1 MATTPPSL
9 DLGFAGACEQPRR
22 LAHQHPEIEIN
33 FLMDGEITYL
43 VRGTLIQI
51 PARQLVIFWA
61 ATPHQSVKVDA
72 SRFYWFTIP
81 LTWIFQWNIPVAFIN
96 ELMEGRL
103 LIDDFQPGEALD
115 YARWVTDIHSANLS
129 LREAAELEIRARVL
143 RFALRRAE
151 SVTVISSNPIPVSA
165 SGHLRV
171 EKIARYITEHY
182 LEDITASQI
191 GKAASLNVNYASTLF
206 RRHCGMSPWEY
217 LMLHRAYHAHR
228 LLTTTD
234 KKVISVAFNS
244 GFQSLSR
251 FYAVFER
258 VFKCSPNKVRSRLS
272 VPAKESIRN

>member
-1 MATTPPSL
+1 MPLTPPSL
-9 DLGFAGACEQPRR
+9 DLGFAGNCEQPRR

-33 FLMDGEITYL
+33 FLLDGELTYL
-43 VRGTLIQI
+43 VRGSLIQI
-51 PARQLVIFWA
+51 PAQRLVVFWA

-81 LTWIFQWNIPVAFIN
+81 LTWIFQWNIPAAFIN

-103 LIDDFQPGEALD
+103 LIDDPRPGEESD
-115 YARWVTDIHSANLS
+115 YARWVTDLRSANRLC
-129 LREAAELEIRARVL
+129 REAAELEIRARVL

-151 SVTVISSNPIPVSA
+151 TGAVVSNNPLPVP
-165 SGHLRV
+165 GGGPLRV

-182 LEDITASQI
+182 LETITARQI
-191 GKAASLNVNYASTLF
+191 GEAASLNVNYASTLF
-206 RRHCGMSPWEY
+206 RRHCGMSPWDY

-234 KKVISVAFNS
+234 KKVIAVAFDS

-272 VPAKESIRN
+272 PPKVPDSL